1 MEGKK
6 NKEKSEEVDN
16 MAKRNIFFK
25 PRMISK
31 TDEETLYNT
40 FPLYVITVME
50 TFFLALLQDEFNLHS
65 FILICLGVI
74 IACTAAYKIGQNSGK

>member
-1 MEGKK
+1 
-6 NKEKSEEVDN
+6 

-31 TDEETLYNT
+31 TNEETLYNT

-50 TFFLALLQDEFNLHS
+50 TFFLALLQDEF
-65 FILICLGVI
+65 ILICLGVI